1 MKELLHGWNQ
11 YLANQKE
18 PFRRLDE
25 ISSEVYDYVVDAA
38 KDLEESEMSPVF
50 GGQERVLIPMMAS
63 DNEEIQNFYDY
74 IVTPLA
80 AKGFQVNLED
90 GTATQEVE
98 TRVGKR
104 ERKTR
109 LGKTIGKELPE
120 TVQKWWNKFQANF
133 LGNPDVLNTKYAV
146 VISQHPVDVLRM
158 SDFGPEGIQSCHSEG
173 SDYFR
178 CAIADAMRAGAIA
191 YLIDGDDYKEA
202 EEHLGDHELFAD
214 RDRGVSGIRPIAR
227 VRLRRLDNPKL
238 ATQGKPLALLVPE
251 TRIYG
256 KSVPGF
262 LNTVI
267 TWARDIQKSHPVFSK
282 KLWLGNFV
290 RRGGSYSDSSE
301 HTMFNNLIGMENME
315 LSDEL
320 EMYGPS
326 ESANVSDDEDNID
339 FVGEDRIE
347 QIIGE
352 VREAMYSLESS
363 YLDHEDVKTNITIEW
378 DEWNEMPEV
387 NLSIDFEFDFYLEDG
402 MIKAPMVGAK
412 DEEEAFKALDRVEPL
427 RTLTR
432 LAETAYEDSEW
443 YVPDAH
449 IEDWD
454 AGIRRTFDSTGKAML
469 RIYGKVES
477 WGNNP
482 EAARE
487 LIEDVSNVVESY
499 DNVKE
504 AIINSMMEDGW
515 MEETPYGE
523 LLGTTDEE
531 EEIIAGKQL
540 KNFKVDAPLTRTG
553 VLTVAAFFELDNYP
567 VPGPRKDA
575 KFGSEKPFEYAQS
588 PTMADIFGWSDR
600 DWKNMKS
607 TIYLRKQGVQLA
619 PVHSKPMINSL
630 SDEIMDA
637 AQAAHKQ
644 LELPMAGLPEKE
656 KEDVTPALNTLDSIK
671 FYLYPQTFAS
681 SQYSGNAPT
690 YKAMGA
696 VVIAFEP
703 STSEKQI
710 LQNMTFL
717 TYFDKHV
724 DVIERLLQKQWDI
737 IVKEFETKQP
747 LLSNDDPDYKNL
759 SGQNESK
766 TVSLLRGL
774 IKESLQEE
782 LKISSNPDRDMIM
795 SAIGDPNFL
804 VSFTDVQKVGIN
816 PRTNFN
822 TPAGIYGWHWTKN
835 IVDRASKNK
844 IFGSKRPYAQLL
856 KIKEGA
862 KVLWL
867 GDDDKT
873 GDVPSQEEMNTA
885 IAKKYPA
892 FVKDTFPVY
901 EVPDT
906 SKPSGSDSQP
916 KYIMAGNKEGDR
928 VSFVSPKEWLE
939 DPKHV
944 ETLSKVSIRNYG
956 GDTESEKVYDYIQAA
971 AKALEIA
978 TDKKITLLSNG
989 ILRAI
994 GYDAVIDAN
1003 SGGIIH
1009 KNEVSQGFFT
1019 HKGGLDHVATI
1030 DNSIYSLPSTSAFKI
1045 LVSPGAP
1052 AEKIEQAIDS
1062 VIELGQDLGADPE
1075 SGVKFDIHDK
1085 LDFLDYA
1092 VQKNMSL
1099 EASHLWKIY
1108 NFVKNISD
1116 SGKETFV
1123 STSILQHMLAHPNI
1137 PQVIFDDAGKKLLN
1151 KGDKEYNDKYVV
1163 MHMLANPKKATP
1175 EFLVSV
1181 VNGAAGYSTDVL
1193 QKAMMNPNMPTDVL
1207 TKYIKPY
1214 FQSMKTVSDHKI
1226 ARAALQN
1233 PNAPATA
1240 LLDLLYDE
1248 DGNIES
1254 FSSTFLAEII
1264 RAPSLPE
1271 ESLYD
1276 IFNNLKKLKE
1286 SRKILMSDIVDSF
1299 LMSETVPDDIIIN
1312 VLDNYEDYTSVFVWK
1327 NFATDLLWKTLTR
1340 KGPGVPI
1347 SKKVRDHIAKT
1358 LDKIQKDPEFDVT
1371 PKQAGAIEKEIE
1383 IQSAKPERKSKN
1395 ESKNIKSILR
1405 SMIAEQVQ
1413 ILVSDKKPDV
1423 KEVAKAVIYSGDQ
1436 VLLIKRSEEMQNFP
1450 GYWDLPGGHLVE
1462 GETLEE
1468 GLVREVFEETSIK
1481 IKDPVKLYNIGDETF
1496 YKAEMPESDIKL
1508 SFEHTG
1514 HKFANLSDVPGHDDM
1529 SPKYKDVVLEALDEE
1544 TLSENK
1550 IISEMFVK
1558 GDPEGNNIVAYRQ
1571 NIWRLQD
1578 EVDEETKEE
1587 INQALSVEDDWDDVR
1602 DLQEI
1607 LEDAKRSD
1615 VLVGGLNWSRPN
1627 YLHLER
1633 VGSFFL
1639 DPKSSILVKKVVKE
1653 LGASGVTYMPSD
1665 AGDEQ
1670 LSHRQL
1676 RGKIPDIMYHGTTTD
1691 YIPGLLKF
1699 GLVPGEKETNYEGI
1713 SHPDAVFFSSR
1724 FDEALHHAAHTAG
1737 KVGGDPMV
1745 VALRIPDKALMIP
1758 DYDVDVGSG
1767 DTGCYDYICQS
1778 LRDRQRGDLDVDS
1791 FSLSREVGVYG
1802 YKGRIPASFLQE
1814 YNILMNAQEQG
1825 LEMWD
1830 VTEADFASGTPE
1842 EAGIYY
1848 ETKREFGYGSFEE
1861 PEYDDED
1868 EDEEEEW

>member
-1 MKELLHGWNQ
+1 MKDLLHGWNQ
-11 YLANQKE
+11 YLADQRE

-38 KDLEESEMSPVF
+38 KDLEQSEMSPVF

-80 AKGFQVNLED
+80 AKGIQVNLED
-90 GTATQEVE
+90 GTATQEIE

-158 SDFGPEGIQSCHSEG
+158 SDFGQEGITSCHSEG
-173 SDYFR
+173 QDYFK

-191 YLIDGDDYKEA
+191 YLIDGDDYKKA
-202 EEHLGDHELFAD
+202 EEHLDDHELFAD
-214 RDRGVSGIRPIAR
+214 RDRDVSGIRPIAR

-256 KSVPGF
+256 KPVPGF

-267 TWARDIQKSHPVFSK
+267 TWARDIQKSHPVFSE

-301 HTMFNNLIGMENME
+301 HTMFNNLIGMENIE
-315 LSDEL
+315 LSDAL

-326 ESANVSDDEDNID
+326 DSVDVSGDEDDID

-347 QIIGE
+347 QI
-352 VREAMYSLESS
+352 VDEARDVILNLENS
-363 YLDHEDVKTNITIEW
+363 YLDHQDVKPNISVEW
-378 DEWNEMPEV
+378 DEWSEVPEV
-387 NLSIDFEFDFYLEDG
+387 NVSIDFEFDFYLDEG

-412 DEEEAFKALDRVEPL
+412 DEEEAFQALNRLEPL
-427 RTLTR
+427 RTLAN
-432 LAETAYEDSEW
+432 LAEAAYEDSEW

-454 AGIRRTFDSTGKAML
+454 AGIQRSLTGKAML
-469 RIYGKVES
+469 RIFGKIES
-477 WGNNP
+477 WGLQL
-482 EAARE
+482 EGARE

-499 DNVKE
+499 DEIKE

-515 MEETPYGE
+515 MEETPYGQ
-523 LLGTTDEE
+523 LLDTTDEE

-540 KNFKVDAPLTRTG
+540 KNFKVDAPLTRAG

-575 KFGSEKPFEYAQS
+575 SGNSEKPLEYAQS
-588 PTMADIFGWSDR
+588 PTMADVFGWSAR
-600 DWKNMKS
+600 DWEAMRS
-607 TIYLRKQGVQLA
+607 TVYLRKRGVQLA

-630 SDEIMDA
+630 SDEIMAA

-656 KEDVTPALNTLDSIK
+656 KEDVTPALNALDSIK
-671 FYLYPQTFAS
+671 FYLYPETFAS
-681 SQYSGNAPT
+681 PQYSGNAPT
-690 YKAMGA
+690 FKAYGA
-696 VVIAFEP
+696 VVISFEP
-703 STSEKQI
+703 SSSKKQI

-717 TYFDKHV
+717 TYFDQHV
-724 DVIERLLQKQWDI
+724 DVIEKLVQKQWDI

-747 LLSNDDPDYKNL
+747 LLSKDDPQYKNL
-759 SGQNESK
+759 PGKNESN
-766 TVSLLRGL
+766 TVNLIRSL
-774 IKESLQEE
+774 IKEVLEEE
-782 LKISSNPDRDMIM
+782 LKISSNPDRDAIM
-795 SAIGDPNFL
+795 NAIGDPNFL

-816 PRTNFN
+816 PGTKYN

-856 KIKEGA
+856 KVKDGA

-867 GDDDKT
+867 GDDSMT
-873 GDVPSQEEMNTA
+873 GDTPSREEMNAA
-885 IAKKYPA
+885 IARKYPEFA
-892 FVKDTFPVY
+892 QDTFGIY
-901 EVPDT
+901 NM
-906 SKPSGSDSQP
+906 PSGPPGSNSPP
-916 KYIMAGNKEGDR
+916 KLMMAQNKDAAHG
-928 VSFVSPKEWLE
+928 FVSPQEWLE

-944 ETLSKVSIRNYG
+944 ETLSKVSSRNYG
-956 GDTESEKVYDYIQAA
+956 GDTESEKVYDYVQAA

-978 TDKKITLLSNG
+978 TGKKVTLLSNG
-989 ILRAI
+989 ILRAL
-994 GYDAVIDAN
+994 GYDAVVDVN
-1003 SGGIIH
+1003 SAGIIH
-1009 KNEVSQGFFT
+1009 KNEASQGFFT

-1030 DNSIYSLPSTSAFKI
+1030 DNSIYSLPTTSAFRI

-1052 AEKIEQAIDS
+1052 ADKVERALVSVMEFGSDID
-1062 VIELGQDLGADPE
+1062 ADPE
-1075 SGVKFDIHDK
+1075 SGAKFDIHDK
-1085 LDFLDYA
+1085 LDILDYA

-1099 EASHLWKIY
+1099 ETPHVQKIY
-1108 NFVKNISD
+1108 DFVKKVSET
-1116 SGKETFV
+1116 GKETFV
-1123 STSILQHMLAHPNI
+1123 STSILQHILAHPNV
-1137 PQVIFDDAGKKLLN
+1137 PQEIFDAAAKQLLN
-1151 KGDKEYNDKYVV
+1151 KVDKEYNDKYVV
-1163 MHMLANPKKATP
+1163 MHMLSNPKKATP
-1175 EFLVSV
+1175 EFLRAVSK
-1181 VNGAAGYSTDVL
+1181 GAAGYSSEVL
-1193 QKAMMNPNMPTDVL
+1193 QKAMMNPNMPQDILKKQV
-1207 TKYIKPY
+1207 KSYHK
-1214 FQSMKTVSDHKI
+1214 SMGTWGDYSI
-1226 ARAALQN
+1226 AKAALLN
-1233 PNAPATA
+1233 PSTPSAS
-1240 LLDLLYDE
+1240 LLDELYNE
-1248 DGNIES
+1248 DGKLRTNSAE
-1254 FSSTFLAEII
+1254 FLSDMI

-1276 IFNNLKKLKE
+1276 ILGSLKKLKE
-1286 SRKILMSDIVDSF
+1286 EGNIFIPDVVDSF
-1299 LMSETVPDDIIIN
+1299 ILSNTVPDDIVIN
-1312 VLDNYEDYTSVFVWK
+1312 VLDNYPEYAGEMTWK
-1327 NFATDLLWKTLTR
+1327 NFAADLLWKALTR
-1340 KGPGVPI
+1340 KELGVPA
-1347 SKKVRDHIAKT
+1347 SKKIRDHVAKM
-1358 LDKIQKDPEFDVT
+1358 LEDIRNDSEYDVT
-1371 PKQAGAIEKEIE
+1371 PKQAAAIEKELE
-1383 IQSAKPERKSKN
+1383 IQGYKLDRESKN
-1395 ESKNIKSILR
+1395 ESKDIKSLLKN
-1405 SMIAEQVQ
+1405 MIKEQ
-1413 ILVSDKKPDV
+1413 IEISISDEKPDV

-1436 VLLIKRSEEMQNFP
+1436 ILLIKRCEEMENFP
-1450 GYWDLPGGHLVE
+1450 GHWDLPGGHLVE
-1462 GETLEE
+1462 GETFEE
-1468 GLVREVFEETSIK
+1468 GLVREVFEETNLRIK
-1481 IKDPVKLYNIGDETF
+1481 NPVKLYSIGDETF

-1508 SFEHTG
+1508 SFEHTE
-1514 HKFANLSDVPGHDDM
+1514 HKLVDLADVPGHDEM
-1529 SPKYKDVVLEALDEE
+1529 SPKYKDVILEALDEE

-1558 GDPEGNNIVAYRQ
+1558 GDPEGNNIIAYRQ

-1587 INQALSVEDDWDDVR
+1587 INQALDIDDDWDEVR

-1607 LEDAKRSD
+1607 LDSAGRND

-1670 LSHRQL
+1670 LPRWQL
-1676 RGKIPDIMYHGTTTD
+1676 KGKIPNIMYHGTTTD
-1691 YIPGLLKF
+1691 YIPGLLKL

-1713 SHPDAVFFSSR
+1713 SHPGAVFFSSR

-1758 DYDVDVGSG
+1758 DYDVDIGSG

-1778 LRDRQRGDLDVDS
+1778 LRNRQRGDLDVDS

-1842 EAGIYY
+1842 EAQIYY
-1848 ETKREFGYGSFEE
+1848 ETKQELGYGSFEE

-1868 EDEEEEW
+1868 EEEEW